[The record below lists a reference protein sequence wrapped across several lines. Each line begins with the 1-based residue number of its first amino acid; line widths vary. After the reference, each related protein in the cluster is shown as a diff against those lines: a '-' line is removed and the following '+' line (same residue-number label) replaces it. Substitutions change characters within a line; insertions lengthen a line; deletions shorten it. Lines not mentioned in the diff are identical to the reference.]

1 MLSRSQTI
9 PLPTSI
15 YSRQKNIRR
24 AMLFGGF
31 SSFSML
37 YCVQPLMPLLATEFT
52 LSAAQS
58 SWILSISTLCLAFSL
73 LISSVIS
80 EVIGRKVMM
89 LWAVTIAA
97 TTTILCS
104 LVHSFEQLIFLRA
117 LLGIALGGMPAV
129 AIAYLSE
136 EVDASALAST
146 IGLYIAGSALGG
158 MSGRLLTAL
167 FSDYFSW
174 QIAFAIMGSIGLYA
188 AWEFWRTLPDA
199 QHFKP
204 HVANSRSQLSTIC
217 AGFRAHAKNRDLLRL
232 FALAFILTGCFT
244 GFYNY
249 ISFHLVAA
257 PFHFSQASLGSIS
270 IFYLLGMLSSIVA
283 SSSIARFGR
292 RKLVLCALGGML
304 FGLLLTLSANIYLIL
319 TGIALF
325 TFSFFAAHSVA
336 SSWVARLALS
346 SRALASAMYLFCYYA
361 GASVLGAIGG
371 DIWSIS
377 AWQGLILFM
386 SILLIIGASLTAFL
400 RNDLASQTKPAD
412 FENS

>member
-1 MLSRSQTI
+1 MLSSGHIIDSHAITEK
-9 PLPTSI
+9 
-15 YSRQKNIRR
+15 RQKNIRR
-24 AMLFGGF
+24 AMLLGGF

-80 EVIGRKVMM
+80 EVIGRKVLM

-97 TTTILCS
+97 ATTVLCS
-104 LVHSFEQLIFLRA
+104 WVHSFEQLIVLRG

-136 EVDASALAST
+136 EVEASALAST

-158 MSGRLLTAL
+158 MSGRLLNAL
-167 FSDYFSW
+167 LCDYLSW
-174 QIAFAIMGSIGLYA
+174 QAAFAIMGSIGLYT
-188 AWEFWRTLPDA
+188 AWEFARTLPDA
-199 QHFKP
+199 QHFKLGD
-204 HVANSRSQLSTIC
+204 ANLRNKLSAII
-217 AGFRAHAKNRDLLRL
+217 AGFRMHALNRDLLRL
-232 FALAFILTGCFT
+232 FGLAFILTGCFT
-244 GFYNY
+244 SFYNY

-270 IFYLLGMLSSIVA
+270 IFYLLGMVSSILA

-292 RKLVLCALGGML
+292 RKLVLGALSGML
-304 FGLLLTLSANIYLIL
+304 LGLLLSLSASISLIL
-319 TGIALF
+319 AGTAVF

-336 SSWVARLALS
+336 SSWVARLAHS
-346 SRALASAMYLFCYYA
+346 SRALASAMYLFCYYT
-361 GASVLGAIGG
+361 GASMLGSIGG
-371 DIWSIS
+371 TIWSNA
-377 AWQGLILFM
+377 AWPGLIMAISVSLFFG
-386 SILLIIGASLTAFL
+386 IFLTL
-400 RNDLASQTKPAD
+400 RVH
-412 FENS
+412 NSAYD

>member
-1 MLSRSQTI
+1 MFSSSHIIDSHTN
-9 PLPTSI
+9 TEK
-15 YSRQKNIRR
+15 RQRNIRR

-37 YCVQPLMPLLATEFT
+37 YCVQPLMPMLATEFA

-73 LISSVIS
+73 LVSSVIS
-80 EVIGRKVMM
+80 EVIGRKVLM

-97 TTTILCS
+97 ATTVLCS
-104 LVHSFEQLIFLRA
+104 LVHSYEQLIVLRG

-136 EVDASALAST
+136 EVEASALAST

-158 MSGRLLTAL
+158 MSGRLLNAL
-167 FSDYFSW
+167 LCDYLSW
-174 QIAFAIMGSIGLYA
+174 QAAFAIMGSIGLYT

-199 QHFKP
+199 QHVKP
-204 HVANSRSQLSTIC
+204 SAANSSNKLPTII
-217 AGFRAHAKNRDLLRL
+217 AGFRTHAMNRDLLRL

-244 GFYNY
+244 SFYNY
-249 ISFHLVAA
+249 SSFYLVAA

-283 SSSIARFGR
+283 SSSIAKFGR
-292 RKLVLCALGGML
+292 RKLVLGALGGML
-304 FGLLLTLSANIYLIL
+304 FGLLLTLSVSISLIL
-319 TGIALF
+319 TGTALF

-346 SRALASAMYLFCYYA
+346 TRALASAMYLFCYYL
-361 GASVLGAIGG
+361 GASVLGSIGG
-371 DIWSIS
+371 NIWSNS
-377 AWQGLILFM
+377 AWPGLIIFM
-386 SILLIIGASLTAFL
+386 SALLLLGTGLTVLL
-400 RNDLASQTKPAD
+400 RNAEAT
-412 FENS
+412 